1 VSVRE
6 LLEEYVPRVYRFALR
21 LANDPHIA
29 EDLTQE
35 TMLRAWRKRELLRE
49 PGAAR
54 VWLFRITV
62 NLWQDWLR
70 RGRSLVAQA
79 GSLPPDQ
86 PDRGRTP
93 DDQLANEESV
103 HLALQSLQ
111 ELPEGQRQALY
122 LRACEGLSAEE
133 IALVLGTSA
142 NSVKA
147 SLCVARKKLRE
158 QLRELFENLSMIL

>member
-1 VSVRE
+1 
-6 LLEEYVPRVYRFALR
+6 
-21 LANDPHIA
+21 
-29 EDLTQE
+29 
-35 TMLRAWRKRELLRE
+35 
-49 PGAAR
+49 
-54 VWLFRITV
+54 
-62 NLWQDWLR
+62 
-70 RGRSLVAQA
+70 
-79 GSLPPDQ
+79 LPADQ

-93 DDQLANEESV
+93 DDQVANAESV

-158 QLRELFENLSMIL
+158 QLRELFENFSMML